1 MHTSMEWAEQRRFM
15 VERQLRGRGIRDERV
30 LTAMLEIPRE
40 EFVPAAHRGASY
52 ADDPAPIGHEQTI
65 SQPYMVALMAQC
77 LELTGTE
84 TVLEV
89 GAGCGYH
96 AAVLGALAA
105 KVITIEL
112 IPELAEMA
120 RQNLEKTG
128 RAANI
133 TVICGDGSKGWPGCA
148 PYEGISVAA
157 AADETP
163 PALIE
168 QLREGGRLVIPVGG
182 SWEQELRVIRKIGGE
197 LTSRV
202 ATYCRFVPLR

>member
-1 MHTSMEWAEQRRFM
+1 MEWVEQRRWM
-15 VERQLRGRGIRDERV
+15 VEKQLRARGIRDDRV
-30 LTAMLEIPRE
+30 LAAMLEIPRE
-40 EFVPAAHRGASY
+40 EFVPSPYRGASY
-52 ADDPAPIGHEQTI
+52 ADDPAPIGHGQTI

-105 KVITIEL
+105 KVITLEL

-120 RQNLEKTG
+120 RKNLEKTG
-128 RAANI
+128 HAANI
-133 TVICGDGSKGWPGCA
+133 TVICGDGSKGWPECA
-148 PYEGISVAA
+148 PYDAISVAA
-157 AADETP
+157 AADDVP
-163 PALIE
+163 AALIE
-168 QLREGGRLVIPVGG
+168 QLKEGGCLVIPVGG
-182 SWEQELRVIRKIGGE
+182 GWEQELRVIRKVGGE
-197 LTSRV
+197 LAWRI